1 VSFKRN
7 LQGVIEAK
15 ASLQPAM
22 ADHRGKNIPRG
33 QDPSRM
39 DADDESEYEPDI
51 TGLLAS
57 VKASISEDIQRLQ
70 DAQQRLQDAQTRQ
83 YSELVRNMAEIANQ
97 IAKISTSQGTI
108 RGRSDTEGRV
118 SALTEQVKKLTVGD
132 STTTSNPVETQGPRS
147 TDFSVLAAK
156 ELAKQSL
163 TLPTE
168 QKLVGPENY
177 EQWLQAVTIQFTALD
192 IPHFVSDPETLVAGC
207 TISARAGL
215 LLVLRRT
222 IADGPLATISYIT
235 DPAIAFRKLQQQYQP
250 GAIAH
255 RALLY
260 SEFHSIQ
267 YTQGTIVDFNAKFL
281 ALISRLKGLG
291 VNLAT
296 QDCINQ
302 YFKAL
307 QQHFPQWVERARGF
321 YWGLIYSGE
330 RAVIPSQNQL
340 DFFMNDI
347 LEESRIPKTSISK
360 YMNTIN
366 VKASKK
372 GFKNKHFKRET
383 NHFDENTEG
392 SRNKRPPKQTHKPT
406 RLGREKVSKMTES
419 NSYTMAMLL

>member
-168 QKLVGPENY
+168 QKLVGPKNY
-177 EQWLQAVTIQFTALD
+177 EQWL
-192 IPHFVSDPETLVAGC
+192 
-207 TISARAGL
+207 
-215 LLVLRRT
+215 
-222 IADGPLATISYIT
+222 
-235 DPAIAFRKLQQQYQP
+235 
-250 GAIAH
+250 
-255 RALLY
+255 
-260 SEFHSIQ
+260 
-267 YTQGTIVDFNAKFL
+267 
-281 ALISRLKGLG
+281 
-291 VNLAT
+291 
-296 QDCINQ
+296 
-302 YFKAL
+302 
-307 QQHFPQWVERARGF
+307 
-321 YWGLIYSGE
+321 
-330 RAVIPSQNQL
+330 
-340 DFFMNDI
+340 
-347 LEESRIPKTSISK
+347 
-360 YMNTIN
+360 
-366 VKASKK
+366 
-372 GFKNKHFKRET
+372 
-383 NHFDENTEG
+383 
-392 SRNKRPPKQTHKPT
+392 
-406 RLGREKVSKMTES
+406 
-419 NSYTMAMLL
+419 